1 MDDIQTM
8 NSNSF
13 ARRKAPFLLLVL
25 PTIFYLMVVFI
36 WQSHDLYKITGDEP
50 HYLFIADSL
59 SRDLDLTV
67 ANNYSIETPVHQA
80 TRSNYADPE
89 DMNKHVL
96 NGYSLHN
103 IGLGFILAIPYKL
116 AGVVGAKAAIALLV
130 GLCPFLFYRTLF
142 RITES
147 KPWSLL
153 VAFAVAIG
161 LPFAAASNQIY
172 PDLLGGMIIFWGA
185 ERIIRLLQDKDKQSV
200 HSSLM
205 PGVLFGLLISLLPW
219 LHIRLAAPATL
230 LLLGYVYVAVYSQ
243 PSLTADSS
251 RRYKYL
257 VPVAIVACSL
267 LLLGFY
273 NRHAFGS
280 IFGPYQQGALG
291 FDVKKMALVF
301 FGLHGDKSQGMFMQQ
316 PLLLLGL
323 FGIVPLIKANRQAAF
338 LLGMIYFSIL
348 LPNSMH
354 SVTYGGFSFV
364 GRFGW
369 AAVSLWIFPI
379 AYAVKLLLE
388 QNKQAMVLLL
398 CIATIILQGWFASQW
413 LLHHE
418 FLMNSNDIPVWSARS
433 FYDGTWLWRK
443 LPAFQDVDA
452 YLKHP
457 PNYVVLLLLIL
468 LTVSGWLWQRG
479 AKRLLGKVWVIFL
492 ILGVSIIKFIP
503 PAYGSWWI
511 TPDRLPGITGSVEG
525 TSRRATEGTSKE
537 GHLIFGQYI
546 KMREGSY
553 EAAVE
558 YESSNAS
565 RLPVA
570 RFDVVYD
577 QGIKVIEGDLPP
589 SSTNN
594 GVFTFK
600 FSVDASVS
608 LSKLF
613 ECRIWYPGYGDLRVK
628 RLTITPLRLR

>member
-230 LLLGYVYVAVYSQ
+230 LLLGYVYVAV
-243 PSLTADSS
+243 
-251 RRYKYL
+251 
-257 VPVAIVACSL
+257 IH
-267 LLLGFY
+267 
-273 NRHAFGS
+273 N
-280 IFGPYQQGALG
+280 
-291 FDVKKMALVF
+291 
-301 FGLHGDKSQGMFMQQ
+301 LH
-316 PLLLLGL
+316 
-323 FGIVPLIKANRQAAF
+323 
-338 LLGMIYFSIL
+338 
-348 LPNSMH
+348 
-354 SVTYGGFSFV
+354 
-364 GRFGW
+364 
-369 AAVSLWIFPI
+369 
-379 AYAVKLLLE
+379 
-388 QNKQAMVLLL
+388 
-398 CIATIILQGWFASQW
+398 
-413 LLHHE
+413 
-418 FLMNSNDIPVWSARS
+418 
-433 FYDGTWLWRK
+433 
-443 LPAFQDVDA
+443 
-452 YLKHP
+452 
-457 PNYVVLLLLIL
+457 
-468 LTVSGWLWQRG
+468 
-479 AKRLLGKVWVIFL
+479 
-492 ILGVSIIKFIP
+492 
-503 PAYGSWWI
+503 
-511 TPDRLPGITGSVEG
+511 
-525 TSRRATEGTSKE
+525 
-537 GHLIFGQYI
+537 
-546 KMREGSY
+546 
-553 EAAVE
+553 
-558 YESSNAS
+558 
-565 RLPVA
+565 
-570 RFDVVYD
+570 
-577 QGIKVIEGDLPP
+577 
-589 SSTNN
+589 
-594 GVFTFK
+594 
-600 FSVDASVS
+600 
-608 LSKLF
+608 
-613 ECRIWYPGYGDLRVK
+613 
-628 RLTITPLRLR
+628 